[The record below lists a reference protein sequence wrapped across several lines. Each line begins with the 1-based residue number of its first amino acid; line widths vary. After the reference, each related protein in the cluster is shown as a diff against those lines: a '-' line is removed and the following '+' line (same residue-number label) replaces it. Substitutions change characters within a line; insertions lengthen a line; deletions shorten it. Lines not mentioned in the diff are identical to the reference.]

1 MVGEVLTVS
10 RADGYRISTDP
21 ALLDVDAIAHWIG
34 DLSYWAK
41 GRSRAVIEKSLA
53 HSLCFGI
60 YQEIEQGQRQ
70 VGIAR
75 VVTDYVTF
83 GWLCD
88 VYIDAAHRGQ
98 GLGKWLVATIITHP
112 DLATIRR
119 IMLATRDAHGLYRQ
133 FGFVPETNVDIWM
146 NRTQPALSEPAD

>member
-1 MVGEVLTVS
+1 MAGEVLTVS

-21 ALLDVDAIAHWIG
+21 ALLDVDAIVHWIG

-41 GRSRAVIEKSLA
+41 GRPRSVIEKSLA

-60 YQEIEQGQRQ
+60 YQATDRGEQQ

-75 VVTDYVTF
+75 VVTDYATF

-88 VYIDAAHRGQ
+88 VYIDEAQRGQ
-98 GLGKWLVATIITHP
+98 GLGKWLVATIVSHP

-146 NRTQPALSEPAD
+146 NRTVPAPSEPAD